1 MAEEEQK
8 RIIHLGGPQDPNV
21 EITVTLPEG
30 LRVEVTLEIEPLD
43 GAAEFPVKSRL
54 RRKVT
59 FQRASEGLPRLRER
73 RSLLS
78 SRMLIGFFARLR
90 ARLRAR
96 LAAWPFG
103 LGTTLFVLSLLIY
116 LLTRLIGLEKFP
128 IYFFTDEA
136 IQTLS
141 AVDLL
146 RDNFKSPDGQFLPT
160 YFQNGNYYNLGVS
173 VYLQVLPY
181 LLFGKSV
188 FVTRAVS
195 VLVTL
200 LAAVSVGLLLR
211 DFFAIP
217 YWWGGVLLLSTAP
230 AWFLHSRT
238 AFETVEFVSLYA
250 ATLYVYLLY
259 RCRSP
264 RYLYLGL
271 VLAGLAFYTYSPG
284 QLVIGATGLLL
295 FLFDLP
301 YHWKNRITVLK
312 GIALLAVLAV
322 PYIRFRLTH
331 PFNPEEHLSLLG
343 SYLVQPIP
351 LKDKLLSFW
360 RTYSYGLSPGY
371 WFIPNDHDLAR
382 HLMKGYGHLLRVT
395 LPFAFLGMLQV
406 IRRIRQPASRVVLFA
421 FLSAPAGAALVEI
434 GITRT
439 LVFVI
444 PAVMLTALGVSAVL
458 EWFERW
464 LQRGLEKWRAG
475 EAVAI
480 RKKVIPV
487 FSLALFAILAFAN
500 VAMLRDALI
509 NGSTWFKDFGLGGMQ
524 YGGAQLSA
532 EVQQFLKEN
541 PSTRLWVSPSW
552 ANGADVIIRFF
563 LGDPLP
569 VHLGSI
575 DGNITHFQPLSEE
588 DVFVVIPEE
597 MSRLQE
603 SGKFRNV
610 RIERTV
616 NYPNGAAGFYFIRLQ
631 YVPDAEAIF
640 AVEKEARRQLQEAT
654 VTIDNEAVQARYSRL
669 DMGSIGSLFDGDP
682 RSVARTFE
690 SNPMV
695 VELEFGTPRLLNGIS
710 LVTGSSAVQATV
722 QLLPSDASP
731 LIVYEQK
738 YTGSV
743 EEPGFTINFSEPV
756 TAAWIRLEIL
766 EVNQSEPANIHLWE
780 VTLLR

>member
-1 MAEEEQK
+1 MAEEEQE
-8 RIIHLGGPQDPNV
+8 RIIHLGGPSDPNI

-30 LRVEVTLEIEPLD
+30 LRVEVTVDIESLD
-43 GAAEFPVKSRL
+43 GAAEVPVKGRL
-54 RRKVT
+54 RRKAV
-59 FQRASEGLPRLRER
+59 FQRTSGGLIRLPER
-73 RSLLS
+73 RVSLGS
-78 SRMLIGFFARLR
+78 GGLIGFTSRI
-90 ARLRAR
+90 RAR
-96 LAAWPFG
+96 LAAWPFS
-103 LGTTLFVLSLLIY
+103 LATSLFALSLMIY
-116 LLTRLIGLEKFP
+116 LTTRLIGLEKFP

-200 LAAVSVGLLLR
+200 LAAVTVGLLLW

-217 YWWGGVLLLSTAP
+217 YWWVGVLLLSTAP

-264 RYLYLGL
+264 GYLYLGL
-271 VLAGLAFYTYSPG
+271 ILAALAFYTYSPG
-284 QLVIGATGLLL
+284 QLVIGITGLLL

-301 YHWKNRITVLK
+301 YHWKNRKTVLR
-312 GIALLAVLAV
+312 GMALLVVLAV
-322 PYIRFRLTH
+322 PYARFRLTH

-395 LPFAFLGMLQV
+395 LPFAFLGLVQV
-406 IRRIRQPASRVVLFA
+406 IRRIRQPAARVVLFA

-444 PAVMLTALGVSAVL
+444 PAVILTALGVSAVL
-458 EWFERW
+458 EWCERW
-464 LQRGLEKWRAG
+464 IQRGLEKWHAG
-475 EAVAI
+475 DPAATL
-480 RKKVIPV
+480 KKLTLV
-487 FSLALFAILAFAN
+487 FSLAMFAILAFAN
-500 VAMLRDALI
+500 GAMLRDALV
-509 NGSTWFKDFGLGGMQ
+509 NGPTWFQDFGLGGMQ

-532 EVQQFLKEN
+532 EVLQFVKEN
-541 PSTRLWVSPSW
+541 PSTRVWVSPSW
-552 ANGADVIIRFF
+552 ANGTDVIIRFF

-569 VHLGSI
+569 VQLGSI
-575 DGNITHFQPLSEE
+575 DGYITHFQPLSEE

-597 MSRLQE
+597 MERLQE

-616 NYPNGAAGFYFIRLQ
+616 NYPNGAVGFYFIRLQ
-631 YVPDAEAIF
+631 YVPEAEAIF
-640 AVEKEARRQLQEAT
+640 AAEKEARRQLLEAT
-654 VTIDNEAVQARYSRL
+654 VFIDNEPVQVRYSRL

-695 VELEFGTPRLLNGIS
+695 VELAFATPRLLKSIS
-710 LVTGSSAVQATV
+710 LVTGSSKVDVSV
-722 QLLPSDASP
+722 QLLPSDSSP
-731 LIVYEQK
+731 IVVYEQT
-738 YTGSV
+738 YEGSV
-743 EEPGFTINFSEPV
+743 EEPGFTINFSQSIT
-756 TAAWIRLEIL
+756 TAWLRLEIL

-780 VTLLR
+780 VTLLK